1 MNNQLALTNPFE
13 IARDGD
19 AVLLVAQSD
28 LTRLYNIRT
37 MAQIWRPGE
46 GYGPLTP
53 LQVMFKFLY
62 HVVDTVPPVPWVRPE
77 LAERVETTP

>member
-1 MNNQLALTNPFE
+1 MNNPLALTNPFE

-19 AVLLVAQSD
+19 AVILVAQSD
-28 LTRLYNIRT
+28 LQRLHSIET

-46 GYGPLTP
+46 GYGPVTR

-62 HVVDTVPPVPWVRPE
+62 GVTDTVPPVPWVE
-77 LAERVETTP
+77 G